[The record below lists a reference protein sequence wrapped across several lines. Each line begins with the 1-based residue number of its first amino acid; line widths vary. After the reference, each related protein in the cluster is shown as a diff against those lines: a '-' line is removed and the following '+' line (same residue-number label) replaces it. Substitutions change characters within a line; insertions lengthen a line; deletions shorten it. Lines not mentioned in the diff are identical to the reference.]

1 MVLTTATMAGHQQ
14 MTAREKDIY
23 DTYSEDLDGLTWNSK
38 PIINSMTELAIE
50 YSSDF
55 AHVIVRC
62 IEDKIKM
69 VSSSQKLPLLYL
81 LDSILKNHKENRQYN
96 DLFQQNIVS
105 IFAHVFHNVPQEQ
118 VGKVRTA
125 LYKLRGSWTDW
136 RSFSLTKLN
145 QLDRKIHTLDPQWP
159 IRAMAVDDNP
169 TPPSQSIHINPAVF
183 GRQQSLTPENDLDA
197 QMKQKELELIELRM
211 KREELALENMR
222 QQMSANRDVQS
233 TDDRQQQAVKQPF
246 QSTSL
251 QVCLFL
257 NPLVHLNF
265 LAGIENLQLQINN
278 MSFMKD
284 HDNKMDDDVSK
295 FSTSNS
301 CRNMR
306 KSENFIQRNSRCFG

>member
-1 MVLTTATMAGHQQ
+1 MAGHQQ

>member
-1 MVLTTATMAGHQQ
+1 MSVLCL
-14 MTAREKDIY
+14 K
-23 DTYSEDLDGLTWNSK
+23 
-38 PIINSMTELAIE
+38 
-50 YSSDF
+50 
-55 AHVIVRC
+55 
-62 IEDKIKM
+62 

-222 QQMSANRDVQS
+222 QQMSANRDVQVNIFKRTKGAS
-233 TDDRQQQAVKQPF
+233 TVF
-246 QSTSL
+246 
-251 QVCLFL
+251 
-257 NPLVHLNF
+257 PLKTL
-265 LAGIENLQLQINN
+265 
-278 MSFMKD
+278 M
-284 HDNKMDDDVSK
+284 
-295 FSTSNS
+295 
-301 CRNMR
+301 
-306 KSENFIQRNSRCFG
+306 

>member
-1 MVLTTATMAGHQQ
+1 MAGHQQ

-23 DTYSEDLDGLTWNSK
+23 DTYSEDLDGLTGYLDKVPGYLIS
-38 PIINSMTELAIE
+38 SMTELAIE

-183 GRQQSLTPENDLDA
+183 GRQQSLAPENDLDA

-257 NPLVHLNF
+257 TPLVHLNF
-265 LAGIENLQLQINN
+265 HAGIEKLQLQIN
-278 MSFMKD
+278 
-284 HDNKMDDDVSK
+284 
-295 FSTSNS
+295 
-301 CRNMR
+301 
-306 KSENFIQRNSRCFG
+306 

>member
-1 MVLTTATMAGHQQ
+1 MAGHQQ

-81 LDSILKNHKENRQYN
+81 LDSILKNHRENRQYN